1 MKRATKITG
10 ADFLGL
16 ALYAF
21 AGVGLEL
28 LLVGVID
35 PLFGVSME
43 TYTTAQSIVHWI
55 LTCLIWF
62 AVGVFLIRLA
72 KQRYDFDLFKKAN
85 PLKAWQY
92 AVIIVCFTVTILVS
106 YLSWD
111 GFKVILEFQHNG
123 ALLFVFQYIYY
134 VFEAFLFS
142 LIIIFG
148 QKACELWFKNENI
161 PYGGIILGLT
171 WGLGHIFS
179 KGSISIGLLGMV
191 VGFFY
196 GAVYLLVNRDYKK
209 ALPIIT
215 LMFIL

>member
-1 MKRATKITG
+1 MKKATKITG
-10 ADFLGL
+10 ADYLYL

-28 LLVGVID
+28 LLVGVVE
-35 PLFGVSME
+35 PLFGMSME
-43 TYTTAQSIVHWI
+43 TFTTTQSIIHWVV
-55 LTCLIWF
+55 TCLVWF

-85 PLKAWQY
+85 SLKAWQY
-92 AVIIVCFTVTILVS
+92 AVIAVCFAITIFVS
-106 YLSWD
+106 YLNWD
-111 GFKVILEFQHNG
+111 GFKVILEFQRNG

-134 VFEAFLFS
+134 IFEAFLFS
-142 LIIIFG
+142 LIIIFS

-171 WGLGHIFS
+171 WGLAHIFT
-179 KGSISIGLLGMV
+179 KGSVSIGLLGLV

-209 ALPIIT
+209 ALPIII
-215 LMFIL
+215 LMFVL